1 MNNLP
6 EDVIIN
12 NLYKNDEFAICID
25 PKHSEES
32 YHYTIWYLQE
42 LKNIS
47 KITENIIDNLDNFIK
62 IIQGKNIFSGE
73 KMYFT
78 FPPTHNRLHLHIVPK
93 NYISYRPLNE
103 IYLYNKD
110 FKDNINKIN
119 KINKKKINANRLDVR
134 FNIGIIIISDINKIN
149 VLSEIKEK
157 QQLDY
162 LVCIY
167 KKYETSLN
175 ELLNNHK
182 LINEYLISD
191 NLNNYLFFIKY
202 DFFIII

>member
-6 EDVIIN
+6 DDVITN
-12 NLYKNDEFAICID
+12 NLFKNDLFAICVD
-25 PKHSEES
+25 PKHSEQS
-32 YHYTIWYLQE
+32 YHYTIWALNE
-42 LKNIS
+42 IKDIS
-47 KITENIIDNLDNFIK
+47 EISENIIDRLDDFIK
-62 IIQGKNIFSGE
+62 IIQEKNIFTGE

-78 FPPTHNRLHLHIVPK
+78 FPPTHKRFHLHIVPE
-93 NYISYRPLNE
+93 NYISYRPLDE
-103 IYLYNKD
+103 LYLYNKD

-119 KINKKKINANRLDVR
+119 KINKEKINANRLELR
-134 FNIGIIIISDINKIN
+134 FNIGVIIISDINKIYI
-149 VLSEIKEK
+149 LSEIKEK

-167 KKYETSLN
+167 KKYETLLN

-182 LINEYLISD
+182 LINEHLISD

-202 DFFIII
+202 DFFINI

>member
-32 YHYTIWYLQE
+32 YHYTIWYLHDV
-42 LKNIS
+42 KNIS
-47 KITENIIDNLDNFIK
+47 KITENIIDKLDDFIK

-73 KMYFT
+73 KMYFS
-78 FPPTHNRLHLHIVPK
+78 FPPTHNRLHLHIVHK

-103 IYLYNKD
+103 LYLFNKD
-110 FKDNINKIN
+110 FKVNINKIN
-119 KINKKKINANRLDVR
+119 KINKEKINAERLNLR
-134 FNIGIIIISDINKIN
+134 FNIGIIIISDINKISI
-149 VLSEIKEK
+149 LSEIKEK

-167 KKYETSLN
+167 KKYETLLN
-175 ELLNNHK
+175 ELLNNYK
-182 LINEYLISD
+182 LIDEYLISD

-202 DFFIII
+202 DFFIKI

>member
-6 EDVIIN
+6 DDVITN
-12 NLYKNDEFAICID
+12 NLFKNDLFAICVD
-25 PKHSEES
+25 PKHSEQS
-32 YHYTIWYLQE
+32 YHYTIWALNE
-42 LKNIS
+42 IKDIS
-47 KITENIIDNLDNFIK
+47 EISENIIDRLDDFIK
-62 IIQGKNIFSGE
+62 VIQEKNIFTGE

-78 FPPTHNRLHLHIVPK
+78 FPPTHKRLHLHIVPE
-93 NYISYRPLNE
+93 NYISYRPLDE
-103 IYLYNKD
+103 LYLYNKD

-119 KINKKKINANRLDVR
+119 KINKEKINADRLDVR
-134 FNIGIIIISDINKIN
+134 FNIGIIIINDINKIN

-167 KKYETSLN
+167 KKYETLLN

-202 DFFIII
+202 YFFIII

>member
-6 EDVIIN
+6 DDVITN
-12 NLYKNDEFAICID
+12 NLFKNDLFVICVD
-25 PKHSEES
+25 PKHSEQS
-32 YHYTIWYLQE
+32 YHYTIWALNE
-42 LKNIS
+42 IKDIS
-47 KITENIIDNLDNFIK
+47 EISENIIHRLDDFIK
-62 IIQGKNIFSGE
+62 ILQEKNIFSGE

-78 FPPTHNRLHLHIVPK
+78 FPPTHNRLHLHIVPE

-119 KINKKKINANRLDVR
+119 KINKEKINANRLELR
-134 FNIGIIIISDINKIN
+134 FNIGLIIINDINKISII
-149 VLSEIKEK
+149 SEIKQK

-162 LVCIY
+162 LVFIY
-167 KKYETSLN
+167 KKYETLVN

-202 DFFIII
+202 DFFIKI

>member
-6 EDVIIN
+6 DDVITN
-12 NLYKNDEFAICID
+12 NLFKNDLFVICLD
-25 PKHSEES
+25 PKHSGQS
-32 YHYTIWYLQE
+32 YHYTIWALNE
-42 LKNIS
+42 IKDIS
-47 KITENIIDNLDNFIK
+47 EISENIIHRLDDFIK
-62 IIQGKNIFSGE
+62 ILQQKKIFTRK

-78 FPPTHNRLHLHIVPK
+78 FPPTHNRLHLHIVPE

-119 KINKKKINANRLDVR
+119 KINKEKINANRLELR
-134 FNIGIIIISDINKIN
+134 FNIGLIIINDINKISII
-149 VLSEIKEK
+149 SEIKQK

-162 LVCIY
+162 LVFIY
-167 KKYETSLN
+167 KKYETLVN

-191 NLNNYLFFIKY
+191 NLNNYLFFIKNN
-202 DFFIII
+202 FFIKI

>member
-6 EDVIIN
+6 EDVITN
-12 NLYKNDEFAICID
+12 HLYKNDLFAICVD
-25 PKHSEES
+25 PKHSEQS
-32 YHYTIWYLQE
+32 YHYTIWALNE
-42 LKNIS
+42 IKDIS
-47 KITENIIDNLDNFIK
+47 EISENIIDRLDDFIK
-62 IIQGKNIFSGE
+62 IIQEK

-78 FPPTHNRLHLHIVPK
+78 FPPTHNRLHLHIVPE

-119 KINKKKINANRLDVR
+119 KINKEKINANRLELR
-134 FNIGIIIISDINKIN
+134 FNIGLIIISDINKIAI
-149 VLSEIKEK
+149 LSEIKEK
-157 QQLDY
+157 QKLDY

-167 KKYETSLN
+167 KKYEILLN

-191 NLNNYLFFIKY
+191 NLNNYLFLIKY
-202 DFFIII
+202 DFFIKI

>member
-6 EDVIIN
+6 EDVITN
-12 NLYKNDEFAICID
+12 HLYKNDLFAVCID
-25 PKHSEES
+25 PKHSIEN
-32 YHYTIWYLQE
+32 YHFTIWCLE
-42 LKNIS
+42 DIDDIS
-47 KITENIIDNLDNFIK
+47 KITNNIIDKLDDFIK
-62 IIQGKNIFSGE
+62 IIQEKNIYNNE

-78 FPPTHNRLHLHIVPK
+78 FPPTHNRLHLHIVPE

-119 KINKKKINANRLDVR
+119 KINKEKINANRLELR
-134 FNIGIIIISDINKIN
+134 FNIGIIIISDINKIAI
-149 VLSEIKEK
+149 LSEIKQK

-162 LVCIY
+162 LICIY
-167 KKYETSLN
+167 KKYETLLN

-191 NLNNYLFFIKY
+191 NLNNYLFLIKY
-202 DFFIII
+202 DFLITI

>member
-119 KINKKKINANRLDVR
+119 KINKKK
-134 FNIGIIIISDINKIN
+134 
-149 VLSEIKEK
+149 
-157 QQLDY
+157 
-162 LVCIY
+162 
-167 KKYETSLN
+167 
-175 ELLNNHK
+175 
-182 LINEYLISD
+182 
-191 NLNNYLFFIKY
+191 
-202 DFFIII
+202 